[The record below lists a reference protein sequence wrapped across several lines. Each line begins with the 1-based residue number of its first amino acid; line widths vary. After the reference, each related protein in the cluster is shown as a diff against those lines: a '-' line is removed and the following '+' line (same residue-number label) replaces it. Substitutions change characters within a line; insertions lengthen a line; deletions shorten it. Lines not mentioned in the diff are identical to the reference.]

1 VKRTSIII
9 CRRRGRG
16 THTQNSTG
24 RRDLPVIRFTLLRAT
39 KIKIIMQKPPY
50 LCRCNISRCNISRCN
65 ISAISVGAISVQ
77 YQSVQYQCNI
87 SRCNISPHGNSVYI
101 RTWTSLHCI
110 QNTAFSKSFC
120 IHLSNGTT
128 LPQNAVYILKSQS
141 TYKCNDLNTARGN
154 RLQHICHFDGRNST
168 QNACQYTPYLYE
180 FQVTLLYNKKQPH

>member
-39 KIKIIMQKPPY
+39 KVKIITMQKPPY
-50 LCRCNISRCNISRCN
+50 LCRYS
-65 ISAISVGAISVQ
+65 
-77 YQSVQYQCNI
+77 
-87 SRCNISPHGNSVYI
+87 ISPHGNSVYI

-110 QNTAFSKSFC
+110 QNTVFSKSFC
-120 IHLSNGTT
+120 IHLSDGTT

-141 TYKCNDLNTARGN
+141 TYKCNDLDSARGN
-154 RLQHICHFDGRNST
+154 RSQHICQFDRRNRT
-168 QNACQYTPYLYE
+168 QNARRYTLYFYE
-180 FQVTLLYNKKQPH
+180 FPVTLLDNKTQPHKASITCRQRN